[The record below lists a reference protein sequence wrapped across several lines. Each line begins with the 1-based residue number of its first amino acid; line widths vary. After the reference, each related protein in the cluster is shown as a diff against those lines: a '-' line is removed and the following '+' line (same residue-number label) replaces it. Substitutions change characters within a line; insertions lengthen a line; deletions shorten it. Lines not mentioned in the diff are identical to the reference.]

1 MSFCIE
7 GGLGLE
13 QTMRAVTFIE
23 SNHEG
28 TSLWSKTRA
37 APLTVTVSM
46 RYGEAALLWD
56 H

>member
-1 MSFCIE
+1 MYFCIE

-13 QTMRAVTFIE
+13 QTMRAVTFME

-37 APLTVTVSM
+37 GPLTVSM